1 MLFSKGID
9 LQPGDVAPDFVLEDE
24 SGVEHR
30 LSDFQGQ
37 PVVVY
42 FYPKD
47 DTPGCT
53 KEACAFR
60 DDYPRFEELGVRV
73 FGISYDTP
81 KSHRRFKAKYDIPF
95 TLLSDSDKSVAK
107 SYGAAGLIFPKRVT
121 FIIDESGKV
130 SKVYEKVSVTTHS
143 TEILDFLRAE
153 GNTPAEW
160 PELENN

>member
-47 DTPGCT
+47 DTPGC
-53 KEACAFR
+53 KC
-60 DDYPRFEELGVRV
+60 P
-73 FGISYDTP
+73 FGATRP
-81 KSHRRFKAKYDIPF
+81 
-95 TLLSDSDKSVAK
+95 
-107 SYGAAGLIFPKRVT
+107 GLT
-121 FIIDESGKV
+121 
-130 SKVYEKVSVTTHS
+130 S
-143 TEILDFLRAE
+143 TSERP
-153 GNTPAEW
+153 PA
-160 PELENN
+160 